1 MNIIHRTHPI
11 LMQVIV
17 VDYIQSTW
25 LLAEIQTGIEIK
37 QCNHQ
42 SKDEYLEDQIGP
54 KEDI

>member
-42 SKDEYLEDQIGP
+42 SKDEY
-54 KEDI
+54 